1 MKTILALVLAGLSVG
16 LGNFAASIAIGLAGV
31 SRDIRVRMALIFGL
45 FETGMPIVGLI
56 IGKQVAGKLGGHA
69 NWIGGG
75 LLVLTGLYILYEST
89 AKTKEKEVSVG
100 ANNSFGKLILAG
112 LALSIDNL
120 IIGFG
125 LGTHHQNIAEAA
137 LIIGA
142 TSIALAL
149 LGLEIGNRASAKL
162 EEFSELAS
170 GIILMIVGIA
180 IAFKLLG

>member
-1 MKTILALVLAGLSVG
+1 MAGLSVG
-16 LGNFAASIAIGLAGV
+16 LGNFAASIAIGLSGV
-31 SRDIRVRMALIFGL
+31 SRNVRVRMAIIFGV
-45 FETGMPIVGLI
+45 FETSMPIVGLVL
-56 IGKQVAGKLGGHA
+56 GKQVASKLGGHA

-75 LLVLTGLYILYEST
+75 LLILTGLYILYE
-89 AKTKEKEVSVG
+89 ALHKTKDKEVQVG
-100 ANNSFGKLILAG
+100 ADNSFSKLLLAG

-137 LIIGA
+137 GIIGA

-162 EEFSELAS
+162 EEFSEAAS
-170 GIILMIVGIA
+170 GIILAIVGLA